1 HSVAEPRFDVVVWHD
16 PVEPDA
22 GKRRGGLPPRVGVAV
37 TGSGSDRNARGGL
50 RLAMIG
56 AGWITQIHLEA
67 LDRLGRTTLV
77 GVAATRE
84 ESVRALATPRGA
96 EAYTDIDRMLDE
108 QRPDA
113 AYVAVPPSE
122 AVAMLDRL
130 LERRIPF
137 LTEKPLAATD
147 RAGPERIAALVA
159 ERGVVAAVGYHLRAL
174 DALAEVRAL
183 LASNPAHLAIAR
195 WLSDTPGPAWWR
207 REASGGGQVVEQ
219 ATHFYDLARFL
230 VGEATVVG
238 AASTRSD
245 PVVPADADVVDATAA
260 VLRFSTGAV
269 GSFANTRRLGSAVV
283 AIELAASDLL
293 IRIRRAGDAPGGW
306 AVDFEDDD
314 GVRTIPPGRDP
325 YEAQAEVFVDA
336 VEAGE
341 PDRVLSTYGDALETD
356 RLTRAVVAA
365 TGHGG

>member
-1 HSVAEPRFDVVVWHD
+1 MGAHARHRRRRRWVICRAWFSTGRDPRRSRGDRPGGQSGRRPVVDPSRDRIRASRWPDGWSGWSDSNRRSRAPKARALPTTPHPVAAHSVAEPRFDVVVWHD

-37 TGSGSDRNARGGL
+37 TGSGSDRNARGRL

-130 LERRIPF
+130 
-137 LTEKPLAATD
+137 
-147 RAGPERIAALVA
+147 
-159 ERGVVAAVGYHLRAL
+159 
-174 DALAEVRAL
+174 
-183 LASNPAHLAIAR
+183 
-195 WLSDTPGPAWWR
+195 
-207 REASGGGQVVEQ
+207 
-219 ATHFYDLARFL
+219 
-230 VGEATVVG
+230 
-238 AASTRSD
+238 
-245 PVVPADADVVDATAA
+245 
-260 VLRFSTGAV
+260 
-269 GSFANTRRLGSAVV
+269 
-283 AIELAASDLL
+283 
-293 IRIRRAGDAPGGW
+293 
-306 AVDFEDDD
+306 
-314 GVRTIPPGRDP
+314 
-325 YEAQAEVFVDA
+325 
-336 VEAGE
+336 
-341 PDRVLSTYGDALETD
+341 
-356 RLTRAVVAA
+356 
-365 TGHGG
+365 

>member
-1 HSVAEPRFDVVVWHD
+1 
-16 PVEPDA
+16 
-22 GKRRGGLPPRVGVAV
+22 
-37 TGSGSDRNARGGL
+37 
-50 RLAMIG
+50 M
-56 AGWITQIHLEA
+56 
-67 LDRLGRTTLV
+67 
-77 GVAATRE
+77 
-84 ESVRALATPRGA
+84 
-96 EAYTDIDRMLDE
+96 
-108 QRPDA
+108 
-113 AYVAVPPSE
+113 
-122 AVAMLDRL
+122 
-130 LERRIPF
+130 
-137 LTEKPLAATD
+137 
-147 RAGPERIAALVA
+147 
-159 ERGVVAAVGYHLRAL
+159 
-174 DALAEVRAL
+174 
-183 LASNPAHLAIAR
+183 
-195 WLSDTPGPAWWR
+195 
-207 REASGGGQVVEQ
+207 
-219 ATHFYDLARFL
+219 
-230 VGEATVVG
+230 
-238 AASTRSD
+238 
-245 PVVPADADVVDATAA
+245 VDATAA